1 MYLTL
6 TEYILITELLLK
18 VIEIQIMCYY
28 FFRNKKNKR

>member
-6 TEYILITELLLK
+6 TEFILIAELMLR
-18 VIEIQIMCYY
+18 VVEIQIMCYY